1 VLAAVARCHAWLGL
15 EAAQGSTFT
24 INLQLRRRRWPP
36 ILRSPAIAAPDGGVP
51 PPARERAS
59 ASTHLF
65 SNAVPA
71 IHTSSSHPHPLHL
84 PLLLLPSH
92 QIAPVLLVAC
102 SLLAACH
109 LYSRIEKSRTK
120 VLNPAQP
127 ATSVAGPSFAGR
139 SGHDGGTLA
148 ATPRGSRAAL
158 RPPPMALP
166 PTEPPP
172 TEPPPTEP
180 RTPSPPPPPLSPST
194 PSGW

>member
-1 VLAAVARCHAWLGL
+1 MARS
-15 EAAQGSTFT
+15 GSC
-24 INLQLRRRRWPP
+24 
-36 ILRSPAIAAPDGGVP
+36 AAPSQSTSSSGGDGGRQYQGGLQSLLLTEVCT

-109 LYSRIEKSRTK
+109 LYSRIEKSRTR
-120 VLNPAQP
+120 VPNPAQP

-172 TEPPPTEP
+172 TEP